1 MWIPPA
7 PVIGILMV
15 TLGTL
20 LFSAKSIVIQW
31 LFGFGVSVEQLLLMR
46 MMVSFPFYLIL
57 GGLPIR
63 HMRRRGKRLPSL
75 SQCLGMIVAGMLC
88 YHAAAYLDMWALQRI
103 TAGLERTILFSYPLM
118 VAIIQHF
125 RGDKLKALQWASLG
139 LAYVGIWL
147 FYYEDHQIFGDVIF
161 WGAIAVVLAAA
172 LTSYYVLAS
181 QHYTRQIHSDLFT
194 SVAMSVTAL
203 SISTHVGVFA
213 PSFTLVLSLP
223 IIMRVFVLAV
233 CCTVL
238 ASVLLNRGIA
248 VSGAVYGSIAG
259 MLGPLIT
266 VLLSGA
272 VLGAPITSRHGL
284 APALVIVGVVGVQWL
299 GRRASS

>member
-1 MWIPPA
+1 
-7 PVIGILMV
+7 MV

-147 FYYEDHQIFGDVIF
+147 FFMKTTKF
-161 WGAIAVVLAAA
+161 LA
-172 LTSYYVLAS
+172 T
-181 QHYTRQIHSDLFT
+181 
-194 SVAMSVTAL
+194 
-203 SISTHVGVFA
+203 
-213 PSFTLVLSLP
+213 
-223 IIMRVFVLAV
+223 
-233 CCTVL
+233 
-238 ASVLLNRGIA
+238 
-248 VSGAVYGSIAG
+248 
-259 MLGPLIT
+259 
-266 VLLSGA
+266 
-272 VLGAPITSRHGL
+272 
-284 APALVIVGVVGVQWL
+284 
-299 GRRASS
+299 